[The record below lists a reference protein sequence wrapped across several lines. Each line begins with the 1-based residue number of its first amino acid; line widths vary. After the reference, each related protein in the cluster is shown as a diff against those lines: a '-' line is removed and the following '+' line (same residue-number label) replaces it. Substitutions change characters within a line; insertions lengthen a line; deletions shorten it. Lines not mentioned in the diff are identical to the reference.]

1 MKVIFYLC
9 SFLLLALPTFAQENR
24 PPTLD
29 ILQLMER
36 LFPIQDENLD
46 YEALYELLLEL
57 YQNPLE
63 INRVTADELQ
73 ATYLL
78 STPQIQA
85 LLEHRRT
92 WGDFLSLYELQTLPN
107 WDSTTLVT
115 ILPFLSLETYAT
127 SSKTFFER
135 LRSEENN
142 YLVLR
147 HQRTWELRK
156 GYSKNDS
163 TLNPT
168 SWYLGDP
175 NDLFLRY
182 RVQHAKDFSLGL
194 ILEKDPGEVLAWDT
208 KTSRYGFN
216 FASFHFTRYGMG
228 RWKTIS
234 LGDFQAS
241 FGQGLV
247 FGAGFSLGKGAETVP
262 TVRRSSLGLL
272 PYTASIE
279 TGFFRGIGL
288 TRQMGRWQSS
298 LLISSIGK
306 DGRVSESND
315 SLGTAPQTLTS
326 LSQTG
331 LHRSLS
337 ELSTKNQVR
346 ETNLGSNLQ
355 YSAQSGRWSAG
366 LNFLHTQFS
375 IPWIRNATSYN
386 AFDFSGQTNQVG
398 SLYANLTWKNF
409 ALFGESA
416 RSRSQGQGTVLGLVS
431 SLSRTVDFSLLWRSY
446 DRHFHSLYATAF
458 AESTR
463 PSNERGVYLGFQ
475 VKPSSTLKFNAY
487 VDFFTFPWLK
497 FRVATPSNGQEWLV
511 CWSYQPQKTRQVTLQ
526 FKQERKMRNL
536 TDEVEST
543 PTQQVGTILKSQ
555 AQASLELDI
564 SPELSSRSR
573 VLWNQ
578 VTFDQKKTQG
588 WMLIQ
593 ECSFARANWKL
604 TARMALFDTETFD
617 NRIYA
622 YEQNAVGTFAIPAFS
637 GRGSR
642 QYLLAQYRIHSRLT
656 AYFRIAKTIYSD
668 RELISS
674 GMQAIS
680 GPKQTDTV
688 LLLRYAL
695 H

>member
-1 MKVIFYLC
+1 MKLMIYLS
-9 SFLLLALPTFAQENR
+9 SFLLLALPAIAQENTR
-24 PPTLD
+24 PTLD
-29 ILQLMER
+29 IQQLMER
-36 LFPIQDENLD
+36 LFPIQDEDLD

-57 YQNPLE
+57 YQNPLD
-63 INRVTADELQ
+63 INRVTADELL

-78 STPQIQA
+78 APTQIQA
-85 LLEHRRT
+85 LIDHRNT
-92 WGDFLSLYELQTLPN
+92 WGEFLSIYELQSLPN
-107 WDSTTLVT
+107 WDSTALVT
-115 ILPFLSLETYAT
+115 LLPFLTLENTTT

-142 YLVLR
+142 FLVFR
-147 HQRTWELRK
+147 HRQTWELRK
-156 GYSKNDS
+156 GYTKNDS

-168 SWYLGDP
+168 SRYLGDP
-175 NDLFLRY
+175 NDLFLRF
-182 RVQHAKDFSLGL
+182 RVQHAKDFSMGL
-194 ILEKDPGEVLAWDT
+194 ILEKDAGEVLTWDP
-208 KTSRYGFN
+208 KTNRYGFN
-216 FASFHFTRYGMG
+216 FASFHFTRYGIG
-228 RWKTIS
+228 KWKTIS

-262 TVRRSSLGLL
+262 TVRRSSLGIL

-288 TRQMGRWQSS
+288 TRKMGPWQSS
-298 LLISSIGK
+298 LILSSIGK
-306 DGRVSESND
+306 DGRVTESSD

-386 AFDFSGQTNQVG
+386 AFDFSGQSNQVG
-398 SLYANLTWKNF
+398 SLYANLSWKNF
-409 ALFGESA
+409 AFFGESA

-446 DRHFHSLYATAF
+446 DRHLHSLYATAF

-475 VKPSSTLKFNAY
+475 LKPSATLKLNAY

-497 FRVATPSNGQEWLV
+497 FRVSAPSNGQEWLV
-511 CWSYQPQKTRQVTLQ
+511 RWSYQPQKTRLVTVQ

-536 TDEVEST
+536 SEEVEYT
-543 PTQQVGTILKSQ
+543 PTQQVGTILKNH

-564 SPELSSRSR
+564 STELTSRSR
-573 VLWNQ
+573 ILWNQ
-578 VTFDQKKTQG
+578 VSFNQKKTQG
-588 WMLIQ
+588 WMLVQ
-593 ECSFARANWKL
+593 ECSYSWGNWKL
-604 TARMALFDTETFD
+604 IARMALFDTDTFD
-617 NRIYA
+617 NRLYG

-656 AYFRIAKTIYSD
+656 AYFRIAQTYYTD
-668 RELISS
+668 REVISS
-674 GMQAIS
+674 GMQEIS

>member
-147 HQRTWELRK
+147 HRRTWELRK

-168 SWYLGDP
+168 SRYLGDP

-216 FASFHFTRYGMG
+216 FASFHFTRYGIG
-228 RWKTIS
+228 KWKTIS

-288 TRQMGRWQSS
+288 SRQMGRWQSS

-315 SLGTAPQTLTS
+315 SLGTAPQTLSS

-355 YSAQSGRWSAG
+355 YNAQSGRWSAG

-398 SLYANLTWKNF
+398 SLYANLNWRNF
-409 ALFGESA
+409 AFFGESA
-416 RSRSQGQGTVLGLVS
+416 RSKSQGQGSVFGLVS
-431 SLSRTVDFSLLWRSY
+431 SMSRIVDFSLLWRSY

-511 CWSYQPQKTRQVTLQ
+511 RWSYQPQKTRQVTLQ

-593 ECSFARANWKL
+593 ECSFSRANWKL

>member
-1 MKVIFYLC
+1 MKTIRWLIGFLIL
-9 SFLLLALPTFAQENR
+9 SFPTVAQEKA
-24 PPTLD
+24 TAVLD
-29 ILQLMER
+29 IQQLMER
-36 LFPIQDENLD
+36 LFPIQEEDLD

-57 YQNPLE
+57 YQNPLD
-63 INRVTADELQ
+63 INRVTTDELQ

-78 STPQIQA
+78 TPPQIQA
-85 LLEHRRT
+85 LIDHRKT
-92 WGDFLSLYELQTLPN
+92 WGEFLSVYELQTLPN

-115 ILPFLSLETYAT
+115 ILPFLSLERAKN
-127 SSKTFFER
+127 SSKSFFER

-142 YLVLR
+142 FLVFR
-147 HQRTWELRK
+147 HRQTLEQRQGFNK
-156 GYSKNDS
+156 SDS

-168 SWYLGDP
+168 SRYLGDP
-175 NDLFLRY
+175 NDLFLRF
-182 RVQHAKDFSLGL
+182 RVQHAKDFSLGF
-194 ILEKDPGEVLAWDT
+194 ILEKDAGEVLTWDP

-216 FASFHFTRYGMG
+216 FASFHLTRYGLG
-228 RWKTIS
+228 KWKTIS

-247 FGAGFSLGKGAETVP
+247 LGAGFSLGKGAETVP
-262 TVRRSSLGLL
+262 TVRRSSLGIL

-288 TRQMGRWQSS
+288 TRQMGPWQSS

-306 DGRVSESND
+306 DGRVKELSD
-315 SLGTAPQTLTS
+315 SLGLAEQTLTS

-331 LHRSLS
+331 LHRSLT

-346 ETNLGSNLQ
+346 ETNLGSNFQ
-355 YSAQSGRWSAG
+355 YSAMAGRWSAG
-366 LNFLHTQFS
+366 LNFLHSQFS

-386 AFDFSGQTNQVG
+386 AFDFSGQSNQVG
-398 SLYANLTWKNF
+398 SIYANLSWKNF

-416 RSRSQGQGTVLGLVS
+416 RSSSQGQGTVLGLVS

-458 AESTR
+458 AEGTR

-475 VKPSSTLKFNAY
+475 LKPSATLKLNAY

-497 FRVATPSNGQEWLV
+497 FRVSTPSNGQEWLLR
-511 CWSYQPQKTRQVTLQ
+511 WSYQPQKNRTVLIQ

-536 TDEVEST
+536 SEVGEFT

-555 AQASLELDI
+555 AQGSLELNI
-564 SPELSSRSR
+564 STELTSRSR
-573 VLWNQ
+573 ILWNQ
-578 VTFDQKKTQG
+578 VFFNHKKTQG

-593 ECSFARANWKL
+593 ECSYSSGNWKL

-617 NRIYA
+617 NRLYA

-656 AYFRIAKTIYSD
+656 AYFRIAQTIYTD
-668 RELISS
+668 REAISS
-674 GMQAIS
+674 GMQEIS

>member
-1 MKVIFYLC
+1 
-9 SFLLLALPTFAQENR
+9 
-24 PPTLD
+24 
-29 ILQLMER
+29 
-36 LFPIQDENLD
+36 
-46 YEALYELLLEL
+46 
-57 YQNPLE
+57 
-63 INRVTADELQ
+63 
-73 ATYLL
+73 
-78 STPQIQA
+78 
-85 LLEHRRT
+85 
-92 WGDFLSLYELQTLPN
+92 
-107 WDSTTLVT
+107 
-115 ILPFLSLETYAT
+115 
-127 SSKTFFER
+127 
-135 LRSEENN
+135 
-142 YLVLR
+142 
-147 HQRTWELRK
+147 
-156 GYSKNDS
+156 
-163 TLNPT
+163 
-168 SWYLGDP
+168 
-175 NDLFLRY
+175 
-182 RVQHAKDFSLGL
+182 
-194 ILEKDPGEVLAWDT
+194 
-208 KTSRYGFN
+208 
-216 FASFHFTRYGMG
+216 MG
-228 RWKTIS
+228 
-234 LGDFQAS
+234 Q
-241 FGQGLV
+241 
-247 FGAGFSLGKGAETVP
+247 
-262 TVRRSSLGLL
+262 
-272 PYTASIE
+272 
-279 TGFFRGIGL
+279 
-288 TRQMGRWQSS
+288 WQSS

-306 DGRVSESND
+306 DGRVSEMND
-315 SLGTAPQTLTS
+315 SLGAAPQTLTS

-337 ELSTKNQVR
+337 ELSIKNQVR

-409 ALFGESA
+409 AFFGESA

-475 VKPSSTLKFNAY
+475 VKPSATLKLNAY

-497 FRVATPSNGQEWLV
+497 FRVSTPSNGQEWLV
-511 CWSYQPQKTRQVTLQ
+511 RWSYQPQKTRQVTVQ
-526 FKQERKMRNL
+526 FKQELKMRNL
-536 TDEVEST
+536 TEEVEST

-555 AQASLELDI
+555 AQASLELDF

-573 VLWNQ
+573 ILWNQ

-593 ECSFARANWKL
+593 EYSFSREHWKL
-604 TARMALFDTETFD
+604 TARMALFDTDTFD
-617 NRIYA
+617 NRLYA
-622 YEQNAVGTFAIPAFS
+622 YEQNAVGTFAIPSFS

-656 AYFRIAKTIYSD
+656 AYFRIAQTIYSD
-668 RELISS
+668 REVISS

>member
-1 MKVIFYLC
+1 MIYLC
-9 SFLLLALPTFAQENR
+9 SFLLLTIPAIAQENTL
-24 PPTLD
+24 PTLD
-29 ILQLMER
+29 IQKLMER
-36 LFPIQDENLD
+36 LFPIQDEDLD

-57 YQNPLE
+57 YQNPLD
-63 INRVTADELQ
+63 INRVTADELL

-78 STPQIQA
+78 ASPQIQA
-85 LLEHRRT
+85 LIDHRNT
-92 WGDFLSLYELQTLPN
+92 WGEFLSIYELQSLPN

-115 ILPFLSLETYAT
+115 LRPFLSLESAKI
-127 SSKTFFER
+127 SNMTFFER

-142 YLVLR
+142 FLVFR
-147 HQRTWELRK
+147 HRRTWELRK
-156 GYSKNDS
+156 GYTKNDS

-168 SWYLGDP
+168 SRYLGDP
-175 NDLFLRY
+175 NDLFLRF
-182 RVQHAKDFSLGL
+182 RVQHAKDFSMGL
-194 ILEKDPGEVLAWDT
+194 ILEKDAGEVLTWDP
-208 KTSRYGFN
+208 KTNRYGFN
-216 FASFHFTRYGMG
+216 FTSFHFTRYGIG
-228 RWKTIS
+228 KWKTIS

-247 FGAGFSLGKGAETVP
+247 LGAGFSLGKGAETVP
-262 TVRRSSLGLL
+262 TVRRSSLGIL

-288 TRQMGRWQSS
+288 TRQMGPWQSS

-306 DGRVSESND
+306 DGRVMTSSD
-315 SLGTAPQTLTS
+315 SLGLAEQTLTS

-331 LHRSLS
+331 LHRSLT

-355 YSAQSGRWSAG
+355 YSATSGRWSAG
-366 LNFLHTQFS
+366 LNLLHSQFS
-375 IPWIRNATSYN
+375 IPWVRNATSYN
-386 AFDFSGQTNQVG
+386 AFDFTGQSNQVG
-398 SLYANLTWKNF
+398 SLYANLSWKNF
-409 ALFGESA
+409 AFFGESA
-416 RSRSQGQGTVLGLVS
+416 RSKSQGQGTVLGLVS

-446 DRHFHSLYATAF
+446 DRHFQSLYATAF

-463 PSNERGVYLGFQ
+463 PSNEKGIYLGFQ
-475 VKPSSTLKFNAY
+475 LKPSATLKLNAY
-487 VDFFTFPWLK
+487 VDFFSFPWLK
-497 FRVATPSNGQEWLV
+497 FRVSTPSNGQEWLLR
-511 CWSYQPQKTRQVTLQ
+511 WSYQPQKNRIVLVQ

-536 TDEVEST
+536 PEAEEFI

-564 SPELSSRSR
+564 STELTIRSR
-573 VLWNQ
+573 ILWNQ
-578 VTFDQKKTQG
+578 VSFDRKKTQG

-593 ECSFARANWKL
+593 ECSYSWGNWKL

-617 NRIYA
+617 NRLYA

-656 AYFRIAKTIYSD
+656 AYFRIAQTHYTD
-668 RELISS
+668 REVISS
-674 GMQAIS
+674 GMQEIS

-688 LLLRYAL
+688 LLLWYAL

>member
-1 MKVIFYLC
+1 MKLIIYFSC
-9 SFLLLALPTFAQENR
+9 FLLLALPAIAQENR
-24 PPTLD
+24 PPNLD
-29 ILQLMER
+29 IQQLMER
-36 LFPIQDENLD
+36 LFPIQDEDLD

-63 INRVTADELQ
+63 INRVTADELL

-78 STPQIQA
+78 APPQIQA
-85 LLEHRRT
+85 LIDHRNT
-92 WGDFLSLYELQTLPN
+92 WGDFLSIYELQSLPN

-115 ILPFLSLETYAT
+115 LLPFLTLETTTT

-142 YLVLR
+142 FLVLR
-147 HQRTWELRK
+147 HRRTWELRK

-168 SWYLGDP
+168 SQYLGDP
-175 NDLFLRY
+175 NDLFLRF
-182 RVQHAKDFSLGL
+182 RVQHTKDFSLGL
-194 ILEKDPGEVLAWDT
+194 ILEKDAGEVLTWDT

-228 RWKTIS
+228 KWKTIS

-262 TVRRSSLGLL
+262 TVRRSSLGVL

-298 LLISSIGK
+298 LILSSIGK
-306 DGRVSESND
+306 DGRVRELSD
-315 SLGTAPQTLTS
+315 SLGAVPQTLTS

-355 YSAQSGRWSAG
+355 YSAASGRWSAG

-409 ALFGESA
+409 AFFGESA

-475 VKPSSTLKFNAY
+475 VKPSGTLKFNAY

-497 FRVATPSNGQEWLV
+497 FRVSTPSKGQEWLV
-511 CWSYQPQKTRQVTLQ
+511 RWSYQPQKTRQVTLQ
-526 FKQERKMRNL
+526 VKQERKMRNI
-536 TDEVEST
+536 TEEVEST
-543 PTQQVGTILKSQ
+543 PTQQVGMILKSQ

-578 VTFDQKKTQG
+578 VSFDLKKTQG

-593 ECSFARANWKL
+593 ECSFARGNWKL
-604 TARMALFDTETFD
+604 TARMALFDTDTFD
-617 NRIYA
+617 NRLYA

-642 QYLLAQYRIHSRLT
+642 QYLLAQYKIHPRLT
-656 AYFRIAKTIYSD
+656 AYFRIAQTIYSD
-668 RELISS
+668 REVISS